1 MSVAQGVV
9 VTMDGPAGT
18 GKSSVAWKLA
28 QRLGLE
34 VLDTGAM
41 YRAAAVVSIDEGV
54 PADDGTALAAR
65 IAEEGLA
72 FDWSCRPP
80 RLLLGGRDLT
90 ERIRDADVNVVVSV
104 VARQAPLRAALVD
117 AQRAIGRAHPRLVTE
132 GRDQGSV
139 VFPEAVARF
148 YLDAHPEVRA
158 RRRVEQ
164 MRSQGRP
171 ADYEAVLRAIQQ
183 RDHLDETRS
192 DGPLVCPE
200 GAQRVDTS
208 MLTLDQV
215 VDELERRVRAA
226 VPVDRLAPP
235 RAVQT
240 A

>member
-41 YRAAAVVSIDEGV
+41 YRAAAVVAIDEGV
-54 PADDGTALAAR
+54 PADDGAALAAR

-104 VARQAPLRAALVD
+104 VARQAPLRAALVE
-117 AQRAIGRAHPRLVTE
+117 AQRIIGRAHPRLVTE

-139 VFPEAVARF
+139 VFPDAAVRF

-183 RDHLDETRS
+183 RDHLDETRV
-192 DGPLVCPE
+192 DGPLVCPT
-200 GAQRVDTS
+200 GALRIDTS
-208 MLTLDQV
+208 GLTLDQV
-215 VDELERRVRAA
+215 VQELERCVRSCVSAEL
-226 VPVDRLAPP
+226 LAPP

>member
-65 IAEEGLA
+65 IAAEGLA